1 MGNLHTALS
10 AAAGCNSITE
20 IFVAAGAYNVGA
32 NSFIMRNNLA
42 IYGGFD
48 PLNGITDLTHNRI
61 MPNAANSQG
70 SILNGQSI
78 RPVIWN
84 VFTAATA
91 MDNTA
96 VLDGFTIT
104 GGSYSEGAGIRNVYA
119 SPTLRNLVIKGNN
132 ATVSGAGI
140 YNSASSPFISNSVIS
155 GNLVLNAASNVS
167 GAGIM
172 NTNFSTPTITNVTI
186 TGNSL
191 TSALGVLSG
200 AGMYNSGFSVSVV
213 HNSIIWNNLKNN
225 NPAIAGA
232 DIENNAGNI
241 TLKHSITQ
249 GYTTGNA
256 NDYNLVNTDPLFV
269 GTGFQLSNT
278 SPAINAGSN
287 AFYAGLATS
296 KDLAG
301 SPRLAGLVIDMGAYE
316 NQSVLT
322 PDANLIIYV
331 REGFTGNGSSWAN
344 ATSNLQGAINSGAT
358 KVFVAVGTYSVPL
371 PNSFRLKTGV
381 AVYGG
386 FDPVNNITDLTHNR
400 ILPNQG
406 TAEGSVLT
414 ANNAGRVMD
423 NIGCDNTAV
432 LDGFTITG
440 GYAETWSAGIYNHHN
455 ASPTLTNLVIK
466 GNTSYYVGSSTSYGG
481 GIACWVQS
489 SPIISNV
496 IIKGNSAK
504 IGAGVFVQAYSHP
517 VITNTLITD
526 NHVSAGGTG
535 GGIALDN
542 VDVSAI
548 LNNVTIAG
556 NTGGVA
562 DAIAINNTNTMDIK
576 NSIVFGSILTVGSGT
591 YTAQHSFIEGN
602 SSTANGNIDA
612 TGITVND
619 IFTNPAAGDYSLR
632 GAAFVVNKGNN
643 TLFTGL
649 SAATKD
655 LAGNARLNGTNID
668 LGAYE
673 FFIQPGA
680 NSIAYV
686 KPAATG
692 LGNGSSWADATG
704 LLQLAIDGTN
714 VQKVYV
720 ATGNY
725 PVGNHS
731 FIMKNN
737 VEIYGGFNPANN
749 TTDWNTRT
757 LPNKGLGDGSVLD
770 GQNVRPVIWNY
781 NNGLNTTAILDGFT
795 LTNGTG
801 SNGGAMYN
809 YNTAPAF
816 NNLVIRNN
824 SATRGGGIYNQ
835 TASITLNNAVI
846 KDNTVSNDGG
856 GMYNVTN
863 SSPVMTNV
871 AFTGN
876 TANNGGGMFS
886 VTNSSPV
893 VTNALFANNTAVNTG
908 GAIINMTI
916 DPLQLTNVTIAN
928 NTGTDP
934 VYSTGTGSITFH
946 NSIVFGTVS
955 GPYTAQ
961 HSLVEGSSSTAN
973 GNIDATGISA
983 ADVFTDNATGDYTL
997 KNTSPAVNAG
1007 NNLLNNT
1014 ATDLAGN
1021 ARITGTNI
1029 DMGAYEQIIIAPDAN
1044 GIIYVKQTATGTQD
1058 GSSWD
1063 NATADLHNAIHTADV
1078 QKVFVAIGNYNVGRS
1093 SFVMKN
1099 NVEIYGGFDPDNNIK
1114 TLDDE
1119 RILPN
1124 RGTAEGSVLNG
1135 QNVRPVIWNVFTSGP
1150 ALNTSAILDG
1160 FTVMNGL
1167 GDTDGGGIRN
1177 IYASPTLRNLVVK
1190 NNSLSSTLDT
1200 YGGGIFNS
1208 YYCSPVITNVVIKG
1222 NTAKFGGG
1230 LFTSSSTCEPVL
1242 TNVLIVDNIGTVASQ
1257 YGGAHEMGKATYTNV
1272 TIAGN
1277 TGRQLYVN
1285 NSSTQLNNVI
1295 VLGGNTGGISTGI
1308 IQNSLISGFT
1318 STSNGNLNATGITAE
1333 DIFTN
1338 PSAGDYTLKSNSV
1351 AIDAGDEIFYAGL
1364 DADTK
1369 DLAGNARVYQYN
1381 GGGVLDLGA
1390 YESSYSAFPYVV
1402 LTPDANG
1409 IIYVKET
1416 ATGDMSGSSWNNAT
1430 ANLKKSIRAI
1440 GVQQVWAAV
1449 GTYPAYNIVLK
1460 NDVAVYGGFDPD
1472 NGIVDLTHNRIL
1484 PNPDTNIQGA
1494 VINGQTLGRIIT
1506 NDSNGLNSTAIL
1518 DGFTLT
1524 NGRSTT
1530 GAGMYNNGASP
1541 TLRNLW
1547 IKGNTATSD
1556 GGAMYNINSA
1566 SPVMTSIT
1574 LSDNTA
1580 RYGGGIFNRNSS
1592 SPVMTNVNID
1602 ANTASEDGGGMYNDV
1617 SVSPLMTN
1625 VSITGNSAKNGAG
1638 MYNRTNS
1645 SPVLVNALIADNSA
1659 TGNGGAIRNDANSSP
1674 SLTNATV
1681 VGNAGLTTL
1690 FAPSGTTS
1698 FANSIVYG
1706 TVISGTYSAQYSL
1719 VQGSSATSNG
1729 NIDATGVT
1737 LTDIF
1742 TNPATGDY
1750 TLSQTSPVIDVG
1762 NNALNST
1769 ATDLAGNARIYNNA
1783 IIDLGAY
1790 EFHCASTIDFNNVVF
1805 TDSIITY
1812 DGNPHSIIAQNVPL
1826 GAAVTYEITDTNNQT
1841 ISGNTATEAGIYIIT
1856 ATISDITTSCNTVIR
1871 TASLTINKAQSVI
1884 TTNSTQ
1890 THVYDGTVKNVVAT
1904 LNHNEATLVY
1914 TPQQGYTDVGTYPI
1928 TVSAIETANYLA
1940 VTENVNLVIDNA
1952 TITGVT
1958 FNNGTFTYDG
1968 TAHSIFASGA
1978 PAGATVTYTITDSQ
1992 NNTQPGNSA
2001 VNVGVYTV
2009 TAIIS
2014 MANYENLELQA
2025 ILTIDT
2031 DLGVSEPDEEKD
2043 IFVYPNPF
2051 TDIIK
2056 VSKIENVKAI
2066 YVFDMSGRLIKRLA
2080 PSTELNLSNL
2090 SQQSYLLVL
2099 VMENGYRKPF
2109 KIIKK

>member
-1 MGNLHTALS
+1 MFCISNSAYAITYNVTNTTDGMATNQLRGAILAADAAGGGPHVINVPAGTYNLTMGTIHFGNNAQNISIIGAGLGQTIISMTNTNRDRIFFINPTAEIADVSTSISGITFTNGYVTSDYYGGGAILCGGPGNVITITNCAFEGNTDPMGGDGGAISYASTGIINIDQCSFINNTAYNYSGGGYFVGSGGAVSIAYYTYANATAPVTGSTSITNCSFTGNSSFEQGGAIYIYAEKKDYATSFNTVIQNNIFTGNSLAGWDTYPGNGGAIFIGTDFPTAVNYNYFSNNTVAAGTVKNALYVTEGYSYYLGNGGGATVDATNNWWGCNTDPQASGTCSEVATVVSGSFVPPTTLITQPQLVLKTTASTNTLCTANGTTVTASVLQNSAGTTMSLANVSRLIGMPLTFSAANGTISNAQATIQANGTATATYTAATTGNGTVKALAGYMTSGNTTQVANITVNASPVITAQPVNVASCSSGSVSMSVTATGGALTYQWYKGSTPLTNNSVISGATSATLTFTNPDASYNATDYKVTVSNSCGNITSSDASLILYNNVNRLYVATGGTGNGSSWGSAMGNLHTALS

-20 IFVAAGAYNVGA
+20 IFVAAGTYNVGA

-61 MPNAANSQG
+61 MPNASNGQG
-70 SILNGQSI
+70 SILNGQNV

-119 SPTLRNLVIKGNN
+119 SPTLRNLVVKGNN

-140 YNSASSPFISNSVIS
+140 YNSASSPLISNSVIS
-155 GNLVLNAASNVS
+155 GNLVLNAASDVS
-167 GAGIM
+167 GAGII

-191 TSALGVLSG
+191 TTALGTSRG
-200 AGMYNSGFSVSVV
+200 AGIYNAGFSVPVV
-213 HNSIIWNNLKNN
+213 YNSIIWNNLKNN
-225 NPAIAGA
+225 NPTIAGA

-562 DAIAINNTNTMDIK
+562 DALAINNTNTMDIK

-591 YTAQHSFIEGN
+591 YTSQHSFIEGN

-612 TGITVND
+612 AGITVND

-649 SAATKD
+649 NASTTD

-673 FFIQPGA
+673 FFIQPDA
-680 NSIAYV
+680 NGISYV

-737 VEIYGGFNPANN
+737 VEIYGGFNPVSN

-757 LPNKGLGDGSVLD
+757 LPNKGMGDGSVLD

-781 NNGLNTTAILDGFT
+781 NNGLSTTALLDGFT
-795 LTNGTG
+795 LMNGTG
-801 SNGGAMYN
+801 SDGGAMHN

-824 SATRGGGIYNQ
+824 SATRAGGIYNR
-835 TASITLNNAVI
+835 TASITLSNAVI
-846 KDNTVSNDGG
+846 KDNTASNDGG

-876 TANNGGGMFS
+876 TAN
-886 VTNSSPV
+886 
-893 VTNALFANNTAVNTG
+893 
-908 GAIINMTI
+908 
-916 DPLQLTNVTIAN
+916 
-928 NTGTDP
+928 
-934 VYSTGTGSITFH
+934 
-946 NSIVFGTVS
+946 
-955 GPYTAQ
+955 
-961 HSLVEGSSSTAN
+961 
-973 GNIDATGISA
+973 
-983 ADVFTDNATGDYTL
+983 
-997 KNTSPAVNAG
+997 
-1007 NNLLNNT
+1007 
-1014 ATDLAGN
+1014 
-1021 ARITGTNI
+1021 
-1029 DMGAYEQIIIAPDAN
+1029 
-1044 GIIYVKQTATGTQD
+1044 
-1058 GSSWD
+1058 
-1063 NATADLHNAIHTADV
+1063 
-1078 QKVFVAIGNYNVGRS
+1078 
-1093 SFVMKN
+1093 
-1099 NVEIYGGFDPDNNIK
+1099 
-1114 TLDDE
+1114 
-1119 RILPN
+1119 
-1124 RGTAEGSVLNG
+1124 
-1135 QNVRPVIWNVFTSGP
+1135 
-1150 ALNTSAILDG
+1150 
-1160 FTVMNGL
+1160 
-1167 GDTDGGGIRN
+1167 
-1177 IYASPTLRNLVVK
+1177 
-1190 NNSLSSTLDT
+1190 
-1200 YGGGIFNS
+1200 
-1208 YYCSPVITNVVIKG
+1208 
-1222 NTAKFGGG
+1222 
-1230 LFTSSSTCEPVL
+1230 
-1242 TNVLIVDNIGTVASQ
+1242 
-1257 YGGAHEMGKATYTNV
+1257 
-1272 TIAGN
+1272 
-1277 TGRQLYVN
+1277 
-1285 NSSTQLNNVI
+1285 
-1295 VLGGNTGGISTGI
+1295 
-1308 IQNSLISGFT
+1308 
-1318 STSNGNLNATGITAE
+1318 
-1333 DIFTN
+1333 
-1338 PSAGDYTLKSNSV
+1338 
-1351 AIDAGDEIFYAGL
+1351 
-1364 DADTK
+1364 
-1369 DLAGNARVYQYN
+1369 
-1381 GGGVLDLGA
+1381 
-1390 YESSYSAFPYVV
+1390 
-1402 LTPDANG
+1402 
-1409 IIYVKET
+1409 
-1416 ATGDMSGSSWNNAT
+1416 
-1430 ANLKKSIRAI
+1430 
-1440 GVQQVWAAV
+1440 
-1449 GTYPAYNIVLK
+1449 
-1460 NDVAVYGGFDPD
+1460 
-1472 NGIVDLTHNRIL
+1472 
-1484 PNPDTNIQGA
+1484 
-1494 VINGQTLGRIIT
+1494 
-1506 NDSNGLNSTAIL
+1506 
-1518 DGFTLT
+1518 
-1524 NGRSTT
+1524 
-1530 GAGMYNNGASP
+1530 
-1541 TLRNLW
+1541 
-1547 IKGNTATSD
+1547 
-1556 GGAMYNINSA
+1556 
-1566 SPVMTSIT
+1566 
-1574 LSDNTA
+1574 
-1580 RYGGGIFNRNSS
+1580 
-1592 SPVMTNVNID
+1592 
-1602 ANTASEDGGGMYNDV
+1602 
-1617 SVSPLMTN
+1617 
-1625 VSITGNSAKNGAG
+1625 NGAG

-1769 ATDLAGNARIYNNA
+1769 ATDLAGNARLNGTN
-1783 IIDLGAY
+1783 IDMGTY
-1790 EFHCASTIDFNNVVF
+1790 EFHCASTIDFSNVVF

-1812 DGNPHSIIAQNVPL
+1812 DGNPHSIIAQNIPS
-1826 GAAVTYEITDTNNQT
+1826 GAAVTYEITDANNQT
-1841 ISGNTATEAGIYIIT
+1841 ILGNTATNAGVYIIT
-1856 ATISDITTSCNTVIR
+1856 ATISDTAASCNTVIR

-1884 TTNSTQ
+1884 TTNNTQ
-1890 THVYDGTVKNVVAT
+1890 THLYDGTVKNVVAT
-1904 LNHNEATLVY
+1904 LNHNETTLVY
-1914 TPQQGYTDVGTYPI
+1914 TPQQGYTDVGNYPV
-1928 TVSAIETANYLA
+1928 TVSVSETANYLA
-1940 VTENVNLVIDNA
+1940 ATENVNLIIDSA

-1968 TAHSIFASGA
+1968 TAHSIFASGV
-1978 PAGATVTYTITDSQ
+1978 PAGATVAYTITDSQ

-2025 ILTIDT
+2025 ILTIDN
-2031 DLGVSEPDEEKD
+2031 DLGISEPEEETK
-2043 IFVYPNPF
+2043 ISVYPNPF

-2056 VSKIENVKAI
+2056 VSKIDDVKLI
-2066 YVFDMSGRLIKRLA
+2066 YVFDMAGRLVRTLA

>member
-1 MGNLHTALS
+1 MTFLHRIIQHIQYTVLLLLGMFCISNSAYAITYNVTNTTDGMATNQLRGAILAADAAGGGPHVINVPAGTYNLTMGTIHFGNNAQNISIIGAGLGQTIISMTNTNRDRIFFINPTAEIADVSTSISGITFTNGYVTSDYYGGGAILCGGPGNVITITNCAFEGNTDPMGGDGGAISYASTGIINIDQCSFINNTAYNYSGGGYFVGSGGAVSIAYYTYANATAPVTGSTSITNCSFTGNSSFEQGGAIYIYAEKKDYATSFNTVIQNNIFTGNSLAGWSTYPGNGGAIFIGTDFPTAVNYNYFSNNTVAAGTVKNALYITEGYSYYLGNGGGATVDATNNWWGCNTDPQASGTCSEVATVVSGSFVPPTTLITQPQLVLKTTASTNTLCTANGTTVTASVLQNSAGTTMSLANVSRLIGMPLTFSAANGTISNAQATIQANGTATATYTAATTGNGTVKALAGYMTSGNTTQVANITVNASPVITAQPVNVASCSSGSVSMSVTATGGALTYQWYKGSTPLTNNSVISGATSATLTFTNPDASYNATDYKVTVSNSCGNITSSDASLILYNNVNRLYVATGGTGNGSSWGSAMGNLHTALS

-20 IFVAAGAYNVGA
+20 IFVAAGTYNVGA

-61 MPNAANSQG
+61 MPNASNGQG
-70 SILNGQSI
+70 SILNGQNV

-84 VFTAATA
+84 VFTSATA
-91 MDNTA
+91 IDNTA

-104 GGSYSEGAGIRNVYA
+104 GGSYSNGAGIRNEYA
-119 SPTLRNLVIKGNN
+119 SPTLRNLVIRGNI
-132 ATVSGAGI
+132 ASVSGAGI
-140 YNSASSPFISNSVIS
+140 YNSASNPVISNSVIS
-155 GNLVLNAASNVS
+155 GNHVLNAASDVS
-167 GAGIM
+167 GAGIT
-172 NTNFSTPTITNVTI
+172 NANFSTPTIINATI

-191 TSALGVLSG
+191 TSALGTIRG
-200 AGMYNSGFSVSVV
+200 AGICNQGFSVPVV
-213 HNSIIWNNLKNN
+213 YNSIIWNNLKNN
-225 NPAIAGA
+225 NPTLAGA
-232 DIENNAGNI
+232 DIENNGGNI
-241 TLKHSITQ
+241 TLKNSITQ
-249 GYTTGNA
+249 GYTTGNTA
-256 NDYNLVNTDPLFV
+256 DNNLANTDPLFV
-269 GTGFQLSNT
+269 GTDFQLSNT

-287 AFYAGLATS
+287 TFYPGLSAAT

-301 SPRLAGLVIDMGAYE
+301 NPRLAGLVIDMGANE
-316 NQSVLT
+316 NQSVIT
-322 PDANLIIYV
+322 PDANLTVYV
-331 REGFTGNGSSWAN
+331 REGFAGNGSSWAN

-358 KVFVAVGTYSVPL
+358 KVFVAVGSYSVPL

-386 FDPVNNITDLTHNR
+386 FDPVNGITDLTHNR
-400 ILPNQG
+400 ILPNRG
-406 TAEGSVLT
+406 MGDGSVLT
-414 ANNAGRVMD
+414 ANNAGRVME
-423 NIGCDNTAV
+423 NISCDNTAV

-466 GNTSYYVGSSTSYGG
+466 GNTSYYVGNSTSYGG

-504 IGAGVFVQAYSHP
+504 IGAGVFVQGYSHP

-526 NHVSAGGTG
+526 NHVSTGGTG

-542 VDVSAI
+542 VDVSTT
-548 LNNVTIAG
+548 LHNVTIAG

-562 DAIAINNTNTMDIK
+562 DALAINNTNTMDIK

-591 YTAQHSFIEGN
+591 YTAQYSFIEGN

-612 TGITVND
+612 TSITVND

-655 LAGNARLNGTNID
+655 LAGNARLNGTDID

-749 TTDWNTRT
+749 TTDWDTRT

-846 KDNTVSNDGG
+846 KDNTASNDGG

-863 SSPVMTNV
+863 SSPVLTNV

-893 VTNALFANNTAVNTG
+893 VTNALFANNAAVNTG
-908 GAIINMTI
+908 GAIINLTI
-916 DPLQLTNVTIAN
+916 APLQLTNVTIGN
-928 NTGTDP
+928 NIGTDP
-934 VYSTGTGSITFH
+934 VYSIGTGSITFH

-955 GPYTAQ
+955 GPYT
-961 HSLVEGSSSTAN
+961 
-973 GNIDATGISA
+973 
-983 ADVFTDNATGDYTL
+983 
-997 KNTSPAVNAG
+997 
-1007 NNLLNNT
+1007 
-1014 ATDLAGN
+1014 
-1021 ARITGTNI
+1021 
-1029 DMGAYEQIIIAPDAN
+1029 
-1044 GIIYVKQTATGTQD
+1044 
-1058 GSSWD
+1058 
-1063 NATADLHNAIHTADV
+1063 
-1078 QKVFVAIGNYNVGRS
+1078 
-1093 SFVMKN
+1093 
-1099 NVEIYGGFDPDNNIK
+1099 
-1114 TLDDE
+1114 
-1119 RILPN
+1119 
-1124 RGTAEGSVLNG
+1124 
-1135 QNVRPVIWNVFTSGP
+1135 
-1150 ALNTSAILDG
+1150 
-1160 FTVMNGL
+1160 
-1167 GDTDGGGIRN
+1167 
-1177 IYASPTLRNLVVK
+1177 
-1190 NNSLSSTLDT
+1190 
-1200 YGGGIFNS
+1200 
-1208 YYCSPVITNVVIKG
+1208 
-1222 NTAKFGGG
+1222 
-1230 LFTSSSTCEPVL
+1230 
-1242 TNVLIVDNIGTVASQ
+1242 
-1257 YGGAHEMGKATYTNV
+1257 
-1272 TIAGN
+1272 
-1277 TGRQLYVN
+1277 
-1285 NSSTQLNNVI
+1285 
-1295 VLGGNTGGISTGI
+1295 
-1308 IQNSLISGFT
+1308 
-1318 STSNGNLNATGITAE
+1318 
-1333 DIFTN
+1333 
-1338 PSAGDYTLKSNSV
+1338 
-1351 AIDAGDEIFYAGL
+1351 
-1364 DADTK
+1364 
-1369 DLAGNARVYQYN
+1369 
-1381 GGGVLDLGA
+1381 
-1390 YESSYSAFPYVV
+1390 
-1402 LTPDANG
+1402 
-1409 IIYVKET
+1409 
-1416 ATGDMSGSSWNNAT
+1416 
-1430 ANLKKSIRAI
+1430 
-1440 GVQQVWAAV
+1440 
-1449 GTYPAYNIVLK
+1449 
-1460 NDVAVYGGFDPD
+1460 
-1472 NGIVDLTHNRIL
+1472 
-1484 PNPDTNIQGA
+1484 
-1494 VINGQTLGRIIT
+1494 
-1506 NDSNGLNSTAIL
+1506 
-1518 DGFTLT
+1518 
-1524 NGRSTT
+1524 
-1530 GAGMYNNGASP
+1530 
-1541 TLRNLW
+1541 
-1547 IKGNTATSD
+1547 
-1556 GGAMYNINSA
+1556 
-1566 SPVMTSIT
+1566 
-1574 LSDNTA
+1574 
-1580 RYGGGIFNRNSS
+1580 
-1592 SPVMTNVNID
+1592 
-1602 ANTASEDGGGMYNDV
+1602 
-1617 SVSPLMTN
+1617 
-1625 VSITGNSAKNGAG
+1625 
-1638 MYNRTNS
+1638 
-1645 SPVLVNALIADNSA
+1645 
-1659 TGNGGAIRNDANSSP
+1659 
-1674 SLTNATV
+1674 
-1681 VGNAGLTTL
+1681 
-1690 FAPSGTTS
+1690 
-1698 FANSIVYG
+1698 
-1706 TVISGTYSAQYSL
+1706 AQYSL

-1890 THVYDGTVKNVVAT
+1890 TYLYDGTVKNVVAT
-1904 LNHNEATLVY
+1904 LNHNEAALVY
-1914 TPQQGYTDVGTYPI
+1914 TPQQGYADIGTYSI
-1928 TVSAIETANYLA
+1928 TVSVIETANYLA
-1940 VTENVNLVIDNA
+1940 ASENVNLVIDNATITGITFSNGTFTYDGTAHSIFASGVPAGATVAYTGNGQTNAGTYTVDALVQMPNYNDLQLSATMTIDNA

-1978 PAGATVTYTITDSQ
+1978 PAGAPVTYTITDSQ

-2031 DLGVSEPDEEKD
+2031 YLGVSEPDEEKD

>member
-20 IFVAAGAYNVGA
+20 IFVAAGTYNVGA

-61 MPNAANSQG
+61 MPNASNGQG
-70 SILNGQSI
+70 SILNGQNV

-84 VFTAATA
+84 VFTSATA

-104 GGSYSEGAGIRNVYA
+104 GGSYSNGAGIRNEYA
-119 SPTLRNLVIKGNN
+119 SPTLRNLVIRGNI
-132 ATVSGAGI
+132 ASVSGAGI
-140 YNSASSPFISNSVIS
+140 YNSASNPVISNSVIS
-155 GNLVLNAASNVS
+155 GNHVLNAASDVS
-167 GAGIM
+167 GAGIT
-172 NTNFSTPTITNVTI
+172 NANFSTPTIINATI

-191 TSALGVLSG
+191 TSALGTIRG
-200 AGMYNSGFSVSVV
+200 AGICNQGFSVPVV
-213 HNSIIWNNLKNN
+213 YNSIIWNNLKNN
-225 NPAIAGA
+225 NPTLAGA
-232 DIENNAGNI
+232 DIENNGGNI
-241 TLKHSITQ
+241 TLKNSITQ
-249 GYTTGNA
+249 GYTTGNTA
-256 NDYNLVNTDPLFV
+256 DNNLANTDPLFV
-269 GTGFQLSNT
+269 GTDFQLSNT

-287 AFYAGLATS
+287 TFYPGLSAAT

-301 SPRLAGLVIDMGAYE
+301 NPRLAGLVIDMGANE
-316 NQSVLT
+316 NQSVIT
-322 PDANLIIYV
+322 PDANLTVYV

-358 KVFVAVGTYSVPL
+358 KVFVAVGSYSVPL

-386 FDPVNNITDLTHNR
+386 FDPVNGITDLTHNR
-400 ILPNQG
+400 ILPNRG
-406 TAEGSVLT
+406 MGDGSVLT
-414 ANNAGRVMD
+414 ANNAGRVME
-423 NIGCDNTAV
+423 NISCDNTAV

-455 ASPTLTNLVIK
+455 ASPTLMNLVIK
-466 GNTSYYVGSSTSYGG
+466 GNTSYYVNSTSYGG

-504 IGAGVFVQAYSHP
+504 IGAGVFVQGYSHP

-542 VDVSAI
+542 VDVSAT
-548 LNNVTIAG
+548 LHNVTIAG

-562 DAIAINNTNTMDIK
+562 DALAINNTNTMDIK

-591 YTAQHSFIEGN
+591 YTAQYSFIEGN

-612 TGITVND
+612 TSITVND

-655 LAGNARLNGTNID
+655 LAGNARLNGTDID

-686 KPAATG
+686 RPAATG

-704 LLQLAIDGTN
+704 LLQLAIDATN

-961 HSLVEGSSSTAN
+961 HSLVEGSSATAN

-1029 DMGAYEQIIIAPDAN
+1029 DMG
-1044 GIIYVKQTATGTQD
+1044 T
-1058 GSSWD
+1058 
-1063 NATADLHNAIHTADV
+1063 
-1078 QKVFVAIGNYNVGRS
+1078 
-1093 SFVMKN
+1093 
-1099 NVEIYGGFDPDNNIK
+1099 
-1114 TLDDE
+1114 
-1119 RILPN
+1119 
-1124 RGTAEGSVLNG
+1124 
-1135 QNVRPVIWNVFTSGP
+1135 
-1150 ALNTSAILDG
+1150 
-1160 FTVMNGL
+1160 
-1167 GDTDGGGIRN
+1167 
-1177 IYASPTLRNLVVK
+1177 
-1190 NNSLSSTLDT
+1190 
-1200 YGGGIFNS
+1200 
-1208 YYCSPVITNVVIKG
+1208 
-1222 NTAKFGGG
+1222 
-1230 LFTSSSTCEPVL
+1230 
-1242 TNVLIVDNIGTVASQ
+1242 
-1257 YGGAHEMGKATYTNV
+1257 
-1272 TIAGN
+1272 
-1277 TGRQLYVN
+1277 
-1285 NSSTQLNNVI
+1285 
-1295 VLGGNTGGISTGI
+1295 
-1308 IQNSLISGFT
+1308 
-1318 STSNGNLNATGITAE
+1318 
-1333 DIFTN
+1333 
-1338 PSAGDYTLKSNSV
+1338 
-1351 AIDAGDEIFYAGL
+1351 
-1364 DADTK
+1364 
-1369 DLAGNARVYQYN
+1369 
-1381 GGGVLDLGA
+1381 
-1390 YESSYSAFPYVV
+1390 
-1402 LTPDANG
+1402 
-1409 IIYVKET
+1409 
-1416 ATGDMSGSSWNNAT
+1416 
-1430 ANLKKSIRAI
+1430 
-1440 GVQQVWAAV
+1440 
-1449 GTYPAYNIVLK
+1449 
-1460 NDVAVYGGFDPD
+1460 
-1472 NGIVDLTHNRIL
+1472 
-1484 PNPDTNIQGA
+1484 
-1494 VINGQTLGRIIT
+1494 
-1506 NDSNGLNSTAIL
+1506 
-1518 DGFTLT
+1518 
-1524 NGRSTT
+1524 
-1530 GAGMYNNGASP
+1530 
-1541 TLRNLW
+1541 
-1547 IKGNTATSD
+1547 
-1556 GGAMYNINSA
+1556 
-1566 SPVMTSIT
+1566 
-1574 LSDNTA
+1574 
-1580 RYGGGIFNRNSS
+1580 
-1592 SPVMTNVNID
+1592 
-1602 ANTASEDGGGMYNDV
+1602 
-1617 SVSPLMTN
+1617 
-1625 VSITGNSAKNGAG
+1625 
-1638 MYNRTNS
+1638 
-1645 SPVLVNALIADNSA
+1645 
-1659 TGNGGAIRNDANSSP
+1659 
-1674 SLTNATV
+1674 
-1681 VGNAGLTTL
+1681 
-1690 FAPSGTTS
+1690 
-1698 FANSIVYG
+1698 
-1706 TVISGTYSAQYSL
+1706 
-1719 VQGSSATSNG
+1719 
-1729 NIDATGVT
+1729 
-1737 LTDIF
+1737 
-1742 TNPATGDY
+1742 
-1750 TLSQTSPVIDVG
+1750 
-1762 NNALNST
+1762 
-1769 ATDLAGNARIYNNA
+1769 
-1783 IIDLGAY
+1783 Y
-1790 EFHCASTIDFNNVVF
+1790 EFHCASTIDFSNVVF

-1812 DGNPHSIIAQNVPL
+1812 DGNPHSIIAQNIPS
-1826 GAAVTYEITDTNNQT
+1826 GAAVTYEITDANNQT
-1841 ISGNTATEAGIYIIT
+1841 ILGNTATNAGVYIIT
-1856 ATISDITTSCNTVIR
+1856 ATISDTAASCNTAIR
-1871 TASLTINKAQSVI
+1871 TASLTINKSQSVI
-1884 TTNSTQ
+1884 TTNNTQ
-1890 THVYDGTVKNVVAT
+1890 THLYDGTVKNVVAT
-1904 LNHNEATLVY
+1904 LNHNETTLVY
-1914 TPQQGYTDVGTYPI
+1914 TPQQGYTDVGNYPV
-1928 TVSAIETANYLA
+1928 TVSVSETANYLA
-1940 VTENVNLVIDNA
+1940 ATENVNLIIDSA

-1968 TAHSIFASGA
+1968 TAHSIFVSGA
-1978 PAGATVTYTITDSQ
+1978 PGGATVTYT
-1992 NNTQPGNSA
+1992 GNA
-2001 VNVGVYTV
+2001 QTNAGTYTV
-2009 TAIIS
+2009 NALVQ
-2014 MANYENLELQA
+2014 MPNYNDLQLSA
-2025 ILTIDT
+2025 TMTIDNAVFAGIT
-2031 DLGVSEPDEEKD
+2031 FNNGT
-2043 IFVYPNPF
+2043 F
-2051 TDIIK
+2051 T
-2056 VSKIENVKAI
+2056 
-2066 YVFDMSGRLIKRLA
+2066 
-2080 PSTELNLSNL
+2080 
-2090 SQQSYLLVL
+2090 
-2099 VMENGYRKPF
+2099 
-2109 KIIKK
+2109 

>member
-1 MGNLHTALS
+1 LYVTEGYSYYLGNGGGATVDATNNWWGCNTDPQASGTCSEVATVVSGSFVPPTTLITQPQLVLKTTASTNTLCTANGTTVTASVLQNSAGTTMSLANVSRLIGMPLTFSAANGTISNAQATIQANGTATATYTAATTGNGTVKALAGYMTSGNTTQVANITVNASPVITAQPVNVASCSSGSVSMSVTATGGALTYQWYKGSTPLTNNSVISGATSATLTFTNPDASYNATDYKVTVSNSCGNITSSDASLILYNNVNRLYVATGGTGNGSSWGSAMGNLHTALS

-20 IFVAAGAYNVGA
+20 IFVAAGTYNVGA

-61 MPNAANSQG
+61 MPNASNGQG
-70 SILNGQSI
+70 SILNGQNV

-119 SPTLRNLVIKGNN
+119 SPTLRNLVVKGNN

-140 YNSASSPFISNSVIS
+140 YNSASSPLISNSVIS
-155 GNLVLNAASNVS
+155 GNLVLNAASDVS
-167 GAGIM
+167 GAGII

-191 TSALGVLSG
+191 TTALGTSRG
-200 AGMYNSGFSVSVV
+200 AGIYNAGFSVPVV
-213 HNSIIWNNLKNN
+213 YNSIIWNNLKNN
-225 NPAIAGA
+225 NPTIAGA

-562 DAIAINNTNTMDIK
+562 DALAINNTNTMDIK

-591 YTAQHSFIEGN
+591 YTSQHSFIEGN

-612 TGITVND
+612 AGITVND

-649 SAATKD
+649 NASTTD

-673 FFIQPGA
+673 FFIQPDA
-680 NSIAYV
+680 NGISYV

-737 VEIYGGFNPANN
+737 VEIYGGFNPVSN

-757 LPNKGLGDGSVLD
+757 LPNKGMGDGSVLD

-781 NNGLNTTAILDGFT
+781 NNGLSTTALLDGFT
-795 LTNGTG
+795 LMNGTG
-801 SNGGAMYN
+801 SDGGAMHN

-824 SATRGGGIYNQ
+824 SATRAGGIYNR
-835 TASITLNNAVI
+835 TASITLSNAVI
-846 KDNTVSNDGG
+846 KDNTASNDGG

-876 TANNGGGMFS
+876 TAN
-886 VTNSSPV
+886 
-893 VTNALFANNTAVNTG
+893 
-908 GAIINMTI
+908 
-916 DPLQLTNVTIAN
+916 
-928 NTGTDP
+928 
-934 VYSTGTGSITFH
+934 
-946 NSIVFGTVS
+946 
-955 GPYTAQ
+955 
-961 HSLVEGSSSTAN
+961 
-973 GNIDATGISA
+973 
-983 ADVFTDNATGDYTL
+983 
-997 KNTSPAVNAG
+997 
-1007 NNLLNNT
+1007 
-1014 ATDLAGN
+1014 
-1021 ARITGTNI
+1021 
-1029 DMGAYEQIIIAPDAN
+1029 
-1044 GIIYVKQTATGTQD
+1044 
-1058 GSSWD
+1058 
-1063 NATADLHNAIHTADV
+1063 
-1078 QKVFVAIGNYNVGRS
+1078 
-1093 SFVMKN
+1093 
-1099 NVEIYGGFDPDNNIK
+1099 
-1114 TLDDE
+1114 
-1119 RILPN
+1119 
-1124 RGTAEGSVLNG
+1124 
-1135 QNVRPVIWNVFTSGP
+1135 
-1150 ALNTSAILDG
+1150 
-1160 FTVMNGL
+1160 
-1167 GDTDGGGIRN
+1167 
-1177 IYASPTLRNLVVK
+1177 
-1190 NNSLSSTLDT
+1190 
-1200 YGGGIFNS
+1200 
-1208 YYCSPVITNVVIKG
+1208 
-1222 NTAKFGGG
+1222 
-1230 LFTSSSTCEPVL
+1230 
-1242 TNVLIVDNIGTVASQ
+1242 
-1257 YGGAHEMGKATYTNV
+1257 
-1272 TIAGN
+1272 
-1277 TGRQLYVN
+1277 
-1285 NSSTQLNNVI
+1285 
-1295 VLGGNTGGISTGI
+1295 
-1308 IQNSLISGFT
+1308 
-1318 STSNGNLNATGITAE
+1318 
-1333 DIFTN
+1333 
-1338 PSAGDYTLKSNSV
+1338 
-1351 AIDAGDEIFYAGL
+1351 
-1364 DADTK
+1364 
-1369 DLAGNARVYQYN
+1369 
-1381 GGGVLDLGA
+1381 
-1390 YESSYSAFPYVV
+1390 
-1402 LTPDANG
+1402 
-1409 IIYVKET
+1409 
-1416 ATGDMSGSSWNNAT
+1416 
-1430 ANLKKSIRAI
+1430 
-1440 GVQQVWAAV
+1440 
-1449 GTYPAYNIVLK
+1449 
-1460 NDVAVYGGFDPD
+1460 
-1472 NGIVDLTHNRIL
+1472 
-1484 PNPDTNIQGA
+1484 
-1494 VINGQTLGRIIT
+1494 
-1506 NDSNGLNSTAIL
+1506 
-1518 DGFTLT
+1518 
-1524 NGRSTT
+1524 
-1530 GAGMYNNGASP
+1530 
-1541 TLRNLW
+1541 
-1547 IKGNTATSD
+1547 
-1556 GGAMYNINSA
+1556 
-1566 SPVMTSIT
+1566 
-1574 LSDNTA
+1574 
-1580 RYGGGIFNRNSS
+1580 
-1592 SPVMTNVNID
+1592 
-1602 ANTASEDGGGMYNDV
+1602 
-1617 SVSPLMTN
+1617 
-1625 VSITGNSAKNGAG
+1625 NGAG

-1769 ATDLAGNARIYNNA
+1769 ATDLAGNARLNGTN
-1783 IIDLGAY
+1783 IDMGTY
-1790 EFHCASTIDFNNVVF
+1790 EFHCASTIDFSNVVF

-1812 DGNPHSIIAQNVPL
+1812 DGNPHSIIAQNIPS
-1826 GAAVTYEITDTNNQT
+1826 GAAVTYEITDANNQT
-1841 ISGNTATEAGIYIIT
+1841 ILGNTATNAGVYIIT
-1856 ATISDITTSCNTVIR
+1856 ATISDTAASCNTVIR

-1884 TTNSTQ
+1884 TTNNTQ
-1890 THVYDGTVKNVVAT
+1890 THLYDGTVKNVVAT
-1904 LNHNEATLVY
+1904 LNHNETTLVY
-1914 TPQQGYTDVGTYPI
+1914 TPQQGYTDVGNYPV
-1928 TVSAIETANYLA
+1928 TVSVSETANYLA
-1940 VTENVNLVIDNA
+1940 ATENVNLIIDSA

-1968 TAHSIFASGA
+1968 TAHSIFASGV
-1978 PAGATVTYTITDSQ
+1978 PAGATVAYTITDSQ

-2025 ILTIDT
+2025 ILTIDN
-2031 DLGVSEPDEEKD
+2031 DLGISEPEEETK
-2043 IFVYPNPF
+2043 ISVYPNPF

-2056 VSKIENVKAI
+2056 VSKIDDVKLI
-2066 YVFDMSGRLIKRLA
+2066 YVFDMAGRLVRTLA

>member
-1 MGNLHTALS
+1 MTFLHRIIQHIQYTVLLLLGMFCISNSAYAITYNVTNTTDGMATNQLRGAILAADAAGGGPHVINVPAGTYNLTMGTIHFGNNAQNISIIGAGLGQTIISMTNTNRDRIFFINPTAEIADVSTSISGITFTNGYVTSDYYGGGAILCGGPGNVITITNCAFEGNTDPMGGDGGAISYASTGIINIDQCSFINNTAYNYSGGGYFVGSGGAVSIAYYTYANATAPVTGSTSITNCSFTGNSSFEQGGAIYIYAEKKDYATSFNTVIQNNIFTGNSLAGWSTYPGNGGAIFIGTDFPTAVNYNYFSNNTVAAGTVKNALYVTEGYSYYLGNGGGATVDATNNWWGCNTDPQASGTCSEVATVVSGSFVPPTTLITQPQLVLKTTASTNTLCTANGTTVTASVLQNSAGTTMSLANVSRLIGMPLTFSAANGTISNAQATIQANGTATATYTAATTGNGTVKALAGYMTSGNTTQVANITVNASPVITAQPVNVASCSSGSVSMSVTATGGALTYQWYKGSTPLTNNSVISGATSATLTFTNPDASYNATDYKVTVSNSCGNITSSDASLILYNNVNRLYVATGGTGNGSSWGSAMGNLHTALS

-20 IFVAAGAYNVGA
+20 IFVAAGTYNVGA

-61 MPNAANSQG
+61 MPNASNGQG
-70 SILNGQSI
+70 SILNGQNV

-84 VFTAATA
+84 VFTSATA
-91 MDNTA
+91 IDNTA

-104 GGSYSEGAGIRNVYA
+104 GGSYSNGAGIRNEYA
-119 SPTLRNLVIKGNN
+119 SPTLRNLVIRGNI
-132 ATVSGAGI
+132 ASVSGAGI
-140 YNSASSPFISNSVIS
+140 YNSASNPVISNSVIS
-155 GNLVLNAASNVS
+155 GNHVLNAASDVS
-167 GAGIM
+167 GAGIT
-172 NTNFSTPTITNVTI
+172 NANFSTPTIINATI

-191 TSALGVLSG
+191 TSALGTIRG
-200 AGMYNSGFSVSVV
+200 AGICNQGFSVPVV
-213 HNSIIWNNLKNN
+213 YNSIIWNNLKNN
-225 NPAIAGA
+225 NPTLAGA
-232 DIENNAGNI
+232 DIENNGGNI
-241 TLKHSITQ
+241 TLKNSITQ
-249 GYTTGNA
+249 GYTTGNTA
-256 NDYNLVNTDPLFV
+256 DNNLANTDPLFV
-269 GTGFQLSNT
+269 GTDFQLSNT

-287 AFYAGLATS
+287 TFYPGLSAAT

-301 SPRLAGLVIDMGAYE
+301 NPRLAGLVIDMGANE
-316 NQSVLT
+316 NQSVIT
-322 PDANLIIYV
+322 PDANLTVYV
-331 REGFTGNGSSWAN
+331 REGFAGNGSSWAN

-358 KVFVAVGTYSVPL
+358 KVFVAVGSYSVPL

-386 FDPVNNITDLTHNR
+386 FDPVNGITDLTHNR
-400 ILPNQG
+400 ILPNRG
-406 TAEGSVLT
+406 MGDGSVLT
-414 ANNAGRVMD
+414 ANNAGRVME
-423 NIGCDNTAV
+423 NISCDNTAV

-466 GNTSYYVGSSTSYGG
+466 GNTSYYVGNSTSYGG

-504 IGAGVFVQAYSHP
+504 IGAGVFVQGYSHP

-526 NHVSAGGTG
+526 NHVSTGGTG

-542 VDVSAI
+542 VDVSTT
-548 LNNVTIAG
+548 LHNVTIAG

-562 DAIAINNTNTMDIK
+562 DALAINNTNTMDIK

-591 YTAQHSFIEGN
+591 YTAQYSFIEGN

-612 TGITVND
+612 TSITVND

-655 LAGNARLNGTNID
+655 LAGNARLNGTDID

-749 TTDWNTRT
+749 TTDWDTRT

-846 KDNTVSNDGG
+846 KDNTASNDGG

-863 SSPVMTNV
+863 SSPVLTNV

-893 VTNALFANNTAVNTG
+893 VTNALFANNAAVNTG
-908 GAIINMTI
+908 GAIINLTI
-916 DPLQLTNVTIAN
+916 APLQLTNVTIGN
-928 NTGTDP
+928 NIGTDP
-934 VYSTGTGSITFH
+934 VYSIGTGSITFH

-955 GPYTAQ
+955 GPYT
-961 HSLVEGSSSTAN
+961 
-973 GNIDATGISA
+973 
-983 ADVFTDNATGDYTL
+983 
-997 KNTSPAVNAG
+997 
-1007 NNLLNNT
+1007 
-1014 ATDLAGN
+1014 
-1021 ARITGTNI
+1021 
-1029 DMGAYEQIIIAPDAN
+1029 
-1044 GIIYVKQTATGTQD
+1044 
-1058 GSSWD
+1058 
-1063 NATADLHNAIHTADV
+1063 
-1078 QKVFVAIGNYNVGRS
+1078 
-1093 SFVMKN
+1093 
-1099 NVEIYGGFDPDNNIK
+1099 
-1114 TLDDE
+1114 
-1119 RILPN
+1119 
-1124 RGTAEGSVLNG
+1124 
-1135 QNVRPVIWNVFTSGP
+1135 
-1150 ALNTSAILDG
+1150 
-1160 FTVMNGL
+1160 
-1167 GDTDGGGIRN
+1167 
-1177 IYASPTLRNLVVK
+1177 
-1190 NNSLSSTLDT
+1190 
-1200 YGGGIFNS
+1200 
-1208 YYCSPVITNVVIKG
+1208 
-1222 NTAKFGGG
+1222 
-1230 LFTSSSTCEPVL
+1230 
-1242 TNVLIVDNIGTVASQ
+1242 
-1257 YGGAHEMGKATYTNV
+1257 
-1272 TIAGN
+1272 
-1277 TGRQLYVN
+1277 
-1285 NSSTQLNNVI
+1285 
-1295 VLGGNTGGISTGI
+1295 
-1308 IQNSLISGFT
+1308 
-1318 STSNGNLNATGITAE
+1318 
-1333 DIFTN
+1333 
-1338 PSAGDYTLKSNSV
+1338 
-1351 AIDAGDEIFYAGL
+1351 
-1364 DADTK
+1364 
-1369 DLAGNARVYQYN
+1369 
-1381 GGGVLDLGA
+1381 
-1390 YESSYSAFPYVV
+1390 
-1402 LTPDANG
+1402 
-1409 IIYVKET
+1409 
-1416 ATGDMSGSSWNNAT
+1416 
-1430 ANLKKSIRAI
+1430 
-1440 GVQQVWAAV
+1440 
-1449 GTYPAYNIVLK
+1449 
-1460 NDVAVYGGFDPD
+1460 
-1472 NGIVDLTHNRIL
+1472 
-1484 PNPDTNIQGA
+1484 
-1494 VINGQTLGRIIT
+1494 
-1506 NDSNGLNSTAIL
+1506 
-1518 DGFTLT
+1518 
-1524 NGRSTT
+1524 
-1530 GAGMYNNGASP
+1530 
-1541 TLRNLW
+1541 
-1547 IKGNTATSD
+1547 
-1556 GGAMYNINSA
+1556 
-1566 SPVMTSIT
+1566 
-1574 LSDNTA
+1574 
-1580 RYGGGIFNRNSS
+1580 
-1592 SPVMTNVNID
+1592 
-1602 ANTASEDGGGMYNDV
+1602 
-1617 SVSPLMTN
+1617 
-1625 VSITGNSAKNGAG
+1625 
-1638 MYNRTNS
+1638 
-1645 SPVLVNALIADNSA
+1645 
-1659 TGNGGAIRNDANSSP
+1659 
-1674 SLTNATV
+1674 
-1681 VGNAGLTTL
+1681 
-1690 FAPSGTTS
+1690 
-1698 FANSIVYG
+1698 
-1706 TVISGTYSAQYSL
+1706 AQYSL

-1890 THVYDGTVKNVVAT
+1890 TYLYDGTVKNVVAT
-1904 LNHNEATLVY
+1904 LNHNEAALVY
-1914 TPQQGYTDVGTYPI
+1914 TPQQGYADIGTYSI
-1928 TVSAIETANYLA
+1928 TVSVIETANYLA
-1940 VTENVNLVIDNA
+1940 ASENVNLVIDNATITGITFSNGTFTYDGTAHSIFASGVPAGATVAYTGNGQTNAGTYTVDALVQMPNYNDLQLSATMTIDNA

-2031 DLGVSEPDEEKD
+2031 YLGVSEPDEEKD